1 MIVKFTLICRAQL
14 GLQVDEFTAWLN
26 PKGNREL
33 ALRNTLTKWWPH
45 IVPGIRKRLAVSH
58 LSSHGLHGH
67 ALIELRLTLCRI

>member
-1 MIVKFTLICRAQL
+1 VIAQLVLTVRAQF

-45 IVPGIRKRLAVSH
+45 IVPGMRKRLSVRRFTFTYQ
-58 LSSHGLHGH
+58 GLN
-67 ALIELRLTLCRI
+67 